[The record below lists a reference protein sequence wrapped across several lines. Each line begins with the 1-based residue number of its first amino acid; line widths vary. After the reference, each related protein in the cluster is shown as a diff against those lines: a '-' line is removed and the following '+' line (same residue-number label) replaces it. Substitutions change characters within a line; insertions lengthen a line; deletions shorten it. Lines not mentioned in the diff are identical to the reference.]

1 MMAITSLIPRG
12 KDAWI
17 LAGGVVGIVILGA
30 VILMG
35 PVRGRFHDLD
45 EAIAVQEA
53 KLNRNLAIVS
63 PTAREAVEK
72 EFRRYGE
79 VILKRGSSD
88 EENSQ
93 MMSEIDKLAG
103 LNKVIL
109 SATKPRDT
117 KKEKDYEA
125 YGVEIE
131 IEADMAALMGFVY
144 AVESSSQLLRVDHM
158 TVESKAAKD
167 STSLHGI
174 LTISK
179 VVTL

>member
-1 MMAITSLIPRG
+1 M
-12 KDAWI
+12 

-35 PVRGRFHDLD
+35 PVRGRFHDL
-45 EAIAVQEA
+45 EEKIAVQET
-53 KLNRNLAIVS
+53 KLNRNLAIVA

-93 MMSEIDKLAG
+93 MMSEIDTLAG

-109 SATKPRDT
+109 AATKPRDA

-144 AVESSSQLLRVDHM
+144 ALEISPQLLRVDRL
-158 TVESKAAKD
+158 TVEAKGAKD
-167 STSLHGI
+167 PSALHGT
-174 LTISK
+174 LVISK
-179 VVTL
+179 IVTL